1 MFKRFLFI
9 AAASASL
16 HAQQHPTGTRITP
29 PTVASVSPRGIARGT
44 TVELTVEGFN
54 LAKASAI
61 YFNKP
66 GIKGRVLRV
75 KELPDAMDVR
85 LGSNGTLSTVDLGP
99 LPPRNQV
106 TVELDVAGDAEV
118 GEVGFRVQTPLGTSP
133 EGTFLIEPYY
143 GESPDREPNDT
154 PETAFETY
162 LPSILVGAIT
172 KPGDLD
178 HYKIHVKA
186 GEELVFDNSGGQLGS
201 TLIPIITI
209 LDAGGAT
216 VRTSLVTPFA
226 HKFAQAG
233 TYYIR
238 IADYQE
244 SGRASHT
251 YRMKVGDFPVA
262 TGAFPLGLEKG
273 KSAQIELYGYHLASS
288 KVEVKGR
295 ASTEQEDA
303 LMLRPEDAFNDVKL
317 AVGDEPEVLA
327 AGKGQQ
333 AVPFPVTI
341 NGRVA
346 EKSAQEFRFK
356 LRKGRSII
364 AEVKAQRLGSK
375 LDSVIEILDAKGK
388 PIERAVVQPVW
399 ETSLVLR
406 DHESTGPGL
415 RISNWNGLAVG
426 DDVMTG
432 SEVGRVEALP
442 RGPDDDMRVES
453 FGGQRTTLLDTTAEA
468 HAVDQAFYKVKI
480 LPAGSKPAPNG
491 LPIARIHY
499 RNDDGGPGYG
509 RDSLLHF
516 TAPYEGEFIV
526 RIGDVRGQG
535 GNDYAYRLTLRDPKP
550 DFRLTVNPKNPNV
563 PRGGT
568 IPLTVTAFRMD
579 GYEGPIEVT
588 LENLPDG
595 LRASKAEIGAG
606 QVSATVL
613 VSADESARLAIAAPL
628 TVKGT
633 AGNIAHYA
641 NPDDK
646 LKLISLM
653 PQPDVAIVATT
664 REVTL
669 EPGGTAEISVKVKRQ
684 NGFSGRVPVQVM
696 NLPPRVRVLD
706 VGLNGVL
713 LNETDTERTFVIEAL
728 PSAEAI
734 EQYVYVS
741 GAVETR
747 SNLQNSY
754 AANEPILVKVRPKTT
769 RLAAQK

>member
-1 MFKRFLFI
+1 MMKRYLCIAVANICMF
-9 AAASASL
+9 
-16 HAQQHPTGTRITP
+16 AQGPRMTP

-75 KELPDAMDVR
+75 KELPDAADVR

-106 TVELDVAGDAEV
+106 TVEIDVAGDASV
-118 GEVGFRVQTPLGTSP
+118 GEVSFRVQTPLGTSP

-154 PETAFETY
+154 PEEAFETY
-162 LPSILVGAIT
+162 LPTILVGAIS

-178 HYKIHVKA
+178 HYKIQVKA
-186 GEELVFDNSGGQLGS
+186 GQELVFDNSGGQLGS
-201 TLIPIITI
+201 TLIPVVSI
-209 LDAGGAT
+209 LASDGS
-216 VRTSLVTPFA
+216 VVLTSQVTPFA
-226 HKFAQAG
+226 HKFAKAG
-233 TYYIR
+233 TYYVR
-238 IADYQE
+238 VADYQQ

-251 YRMKVGDFPVA
+251 YRIKVGEFPVA
-262 TGAFPLGLEKG
+262 TGAFPLGVENG
-273 KSAQIELYGYHLASS
+273 KSAQIELQGYHLASN
-288 KVEVKGR
+288 KVEVKGA
-295 ASTEQEDA
+295 ASAEQEDA
-303 LMLRPEDAFNDVKL
+303 LMLRPKDAFNDLKL
-317 AVGDEPEVLA
+317 AVGEEPEIMA
-327 AGKGQQ
+327 AGAGQQ

-341 NGRVA
+341 NGRVT
-346 EKSAQEFRFK
+346 EKSSKEFRVS

-375 LDSVIEILDAKGK
+375 LDSVLEIVDAKGK
-388 PIERAVVQPVW
+388 SIERAVVQPVW

-406 DHESTGPGL
+406 DHESAGPGL
-415 RISNWNGLAVG
+415 RISNWNGLVVG
-426 DDVMTG
+426 DDVMAGT
-432 SEVGRVEALP
+432 EIGRVEALP
-442 RGPDDDMRVES
+442 RGPDDDMRVDS
-453 FGGQRTTLLDTTAEA
+453 FGGQRITLLDTTAEA
-468 HAVDQAFYKVKI
+468 HAVDQPLYKVKI

-491 LPIARIHY
+491 LPIAHIAY

-516 TAPYEGEFIV
+516 TAPYDGEFIV
-526 RIGDVRGQG
+526 RISDVRGLG
-535 GNDYAYRLTLRDPKP
+535 GKDYAYRLTLRDPKP
-550 DFRLTVNPKNPNV
+550 DFRLSVIPKNPNV

-579 GYEGPIEVT
+579 GYEGPIDVT
-588 LENLPDG
+588 LENLPAG
-595 LRASKAEIGAG
+595 LRAAKGSIGAG
-606 QVSATVL
+606 QITTTL
-613 VSADESARLAIAAPL
+613 ILSADESANLSAAAAL
-628 TVKGT
+628 VVKGV

-653 PQPDVAIVATT
+653 PKPDVMIVAAT

-684 NGFSGRVPVQVM
+684 NGFAGRVPVQVM

-713 LNETDTERTFVIEAL
+713 LNETDTERTFTIEAL
-728 PSAEAI
+728 PSAEPI

-754 AANEPILVKVRPKTT
+754 AANEPILLRVKPKTN